1 MKWVGHWVYSKYMIL
16 NSKYMICLLFFSLGK
31 IIFKDSRLNYRIFF
45 YSTSIRS
52 LSSPALIGSCAIP
65 STWSTMSGG
74 ISISCS
80 LIICWTGSWLKLFDL
95 THWKSTWRDLCSSFS
110 QDNET
115 NGLKIIQ
122 ICFLATIFFSYRN
135 ILNLLTVVQSCKKHV
150 ICLFCV

>member
-1 MKWVGHWVYSKYMIL
+1 MGFSAEWKNNWKYEVSRPLSIFKIYDISVYYFSYSK
-16 NSKYMICLLFFSLGK
+16 KLFLK
-31 IIFKDSRLNYRIFF
+31 TAENELQNFF
-45 YSTSIRS
+45 HSTSIRS

-65 STWSTMSGG
+65 STWSTISGG

-115 NGLKIIQ
+115 NGLKIKQ
-122 ICFLATIFFSYRN
+122 ICFLTTTLFF
-135 ILNLLTVVQSCKKHV
+135 LTS
-150 ICLFCV
+150 FY